1 MRKAAI
7 KPQFILSHFSN
18 GDLDPYSSGGILEDV
33 NESVIAVKIPGGAH
47 CSDLRGTTISN
58 FPGVA
63 QAHKIEKE
71 HITRWIDE
79 ARRGGHTKFRK
90 LKKHPKNIGLARKH

>member
-1 MRKAAI
+1 M
-7 KPQFILSHFSN
+7 
-18 GDLDPYSSGGILEDV
+18 EDV

-71 HITRWIDE
+71 HIFMDHERKKSNTIKCT
-79 ARRGGHTKFRK
+79 TKTKIINISFVIH
-90 LKKHPKNIGLARKH
+90 HPFQNDSTLSRDHFS

>member
-1 MRKAAI
+1 M
-7 KPQFILSHFSN
+7 
-18 GDLDPYSSGGILEDV
+18 EDV

-71 HITRWIDE
+71 HITKWINE